1 MDTNVWR
8 THDLTAGHQQ
18 LAVHKGVAQVKDL
31 ALAVRRL
38 VDLDDD
44 DGNGRHKHLQPHAT
58 KARQL
63 PIGALSSTENAG
75 SITMRMGHII
85 S

>member
-1 MDTNVWR
+1 MFTGAEVQETERGMDTNVWR

-44 DGNGRHKHLQPHAT
+44 DGNGRHEHLQSHAT
-58 KARQL
+58 QAPSPAESVTVRRV
-63 PIGALSSTENAG
+63 S
-75 SITMRMGHII
+75 
-85 S
+85 